1 LFAVQNGAL
10 LSQWSKKIEVWM
22 RLPLILTLIACT
34 LLGACSGVAVPD
46 APEATATEAPAKIE
60 TPWALTIGAQRDAGA
75 EIQSDGFGG
84 ETETLEAAGRWLVV
98 MLNVENASKQRQ
110 SAKDVF
116 SLSSAKLVDGAGKTY
131 DVDTDA
137 VSILDDTLDKK
148 PFEPG
153 EARTI
158 KLVFDVP
165 KDAKPKQV
173 TIWGDD
179 VKGDVQD
186 FIAKF

>member
-1 LFAVQNGAL
+1 
-10 LSQWSKKIEVWM
+10 M

-34 LLGACSGVAVPD
+34 FLGACSGVDVPD
-46 APEATATEAPAKIE
+46 APETTTTATEAPEKIE
-60 TPWALTIGAQRDAGA
+60 TPWALTIDSQRDAGGKIQGA
-75 EIQSDGFGG
+75 EAGG
-84 ETETLEAAGRWLVV
+84 DSETLEAAGRWLVV

>member
-1 LFAVQNGAL
+1 
-10 LSQWSKKIEVWM
+10 M
-22 RLPLILTLIACT
+22 RLPLALILIACT
-34 LLGACSGVAVPD
+34 FLGACSGVDVPD
-46 APEATATEAPAKIE
+46 APETTATATDAPAKIE

-75 EIQSDGFGG
+75 KIQGAESGG
-84 ETETLEAAGRWLVV
+84 DSETLEAAGRWLVV

-116 SLSSAKLVDGAGKTY
+116 LLTSAKLIDGGGKSY

-173 TIWGDD
+173 TIMGDD
-179 VKGDVQD
+179 VKGNAQD
-186 FIAKF
+186 FAAKFQP

>member
-1 LFAVQNGAL
+1 
-10 LSQWSKKIEVWM
+10 M
-22 RLPLILTLIACT
+22 RLPLILMLIGGIF
-34 LLGACSGVAVPD
+34 LGACGGVD
-46 APEATATEAPAKIE
+46 APPESGAMTVESPEKID
-60 TPWALTIGAQRDAGA
+60 TPWKLTIGAQRDAGTK
-75 EIQSDGFGG
+75 IQSVGFGG
-84 ETETLEAAGRWLVV
+84 DTETLEAAGRWLVV
-98 MLNVENASKQRQ
+98 MLNVENASQQRQ

-116 SLSSAKLVDGAGKTY
+116 ALGSAKLVDGTGKTY
-131 DVDTDA
+131 DVDADA

-165 KDAKPKQV
+165 KVGTPKHL
-173 TIWGDD
+173 TLLGDD

-186 FIAKF
+186 FVVKF